1 MNLSFKT
8 QGVKESL
15 TMALSYLCCAL
26 LLCLSARYWYWAKAR
41 DTSEKVDLL
50 PASAGFANHCW
61 LLNYLALSFVFSQCL
76 SSLWF
81 LVFLLVACVGFIG
94 ILTLAPDT
102 LRWEEMLLVG
112 RGNTRNKG
120 GWFDA
125 YASIVLLSRLREEL
139 MLGLLQWLL
148 AIKVLLHPI
157 RWRNQGLRLR
167 IHESLRLYHVSHG
180 LTWVLI
186 RYPAHILVA
195 IRS

>member
-26 LLCLSARYWYWAKAR
+26 LLCLSARYWYWAEAR

-81 LVFLLVACVGFIG
+81 LVFFLVACVRLMLRVQRIHKVGFIG
-94 ILTLAPDT
+94 ILALASDT

-112 RGNTRNKG
+112 RGDTRNKG

-125 YASIVLLSRLREEL
+125 YAIIVLLSRLREEL
-139 MLGLLQWLL
+139 MLGLL
-148 AIKVLLHPI
+148 
-157 RWRNQGLRLR
+157 
-167 IHESLRLYHVSHG
+167 
-180 LTWVLI
+180 
-186 RYPAHILVA
+186 
-195 IRS
+195 